1 MKRLVIA
8 LPLLTLAACASGAE
22 RRAPPLQQ
30 DIEILPA
37 PSSSSSTLALL
48 RALPKEP
55 ERSARGHW
63 YSNEEE
69 AVDLARAERRPLLID
84 FSAAW
89 CVACKQLETRTYPAV
104 TQELHRFVLLRVDAS
119 DSDAPE
125 VARLLSR
132 YKVVGLPAILL
143 FDAKGNEVERI
154 TQFVEMGPLRDALMR
169 VP

>member
-1 MKRLVIA
+1 VTRLLRA
-8 LPLLTLAACASGAE
+8 LPLLALAACASGAE
-22 RRAPPLQQ
+22 GGASPPRQE
-30 DIEILPA
+30 IEILPA
-37 PSSSSSTLALL
+37 PSSSSATLALL

-63 YSNEEE
+63 YASEEE
-69 AVDLARAERRPLLID
+69 AVDLARAEQRPLLID
-84 FSAAW
+84 FAAAW
-89 CVACKQLETRTYPAV
+89 CIACKELETRTYPAV
-104 TQELHRFVLLRVDAS
+104 TQELHRFVLLRIDAS

-132 YKVVGLPAILL
+132 YKVVGLPAVLL

-154 TQFVEMGPLRDALMR
+154 DRFVEVGPMRDALLR